1 MAVNHLIWRRQC
13 QVLHLEPPLHEDAYE
28 SFLAIELEQAV
39 NIASTKIC
47 NIQLFFD
54 EWLYL
59 DLFDLIN
66 GVSHL
71 RADL

>member
-1 MAVNHLIWRRQC
+1 M
-13 QVLHLEPPLHEDAYE
+13 
-28 SFLAIELEQAV
+28 
-39 NIASTKIC
+39 ASTKIYD
-47 NIQLFFD
+47 IQLFLD